1 MSPKAGER
9 FVVLVTD
16 KIDPEGL
23 APLAA
28 HPGFELIQK
37 HTPELFEPFLPC
49 ARAWLVRSETKVTA
63 ERMAK
68 APRLR
73 LIGRAGVGVDNI
85 DIAEASRRGIAVVNA
100 PQANT
105 ISACEH
111 SWALLLCL
119 ARRIPA
125 ADRDVQAGRWERS
138 KHTGVEL
145 MDKTLGLVGLG
156 RIGREMA
163 RRAAAFGMRV
173 AAYDPFISAEQARG
187 FGAELM
193 EFKDLL
199 SASDFVSLHVPSSEK
214 TRRMIDRRTL
224 ACFKP
229 GARLINCA
237 RGDLVSEPDLADA
250 LRSGALAG
258 AALDVFET
266 EPLPKESPLRAAPN
280 LILTPHLGASTNE
293 AQRKVAQDLARGVIE
308 FGEKGLARNAI
319 NLPGFDPDTLGALG
333 PALDL
338 ADVLGRFLGQTLD
351 AGLKGLHCRF
361 EGDFQPAQRHPLS
374 VAALKGLLSVI
385 LEQTLSFVNAPILA
399 CERGI
404 ETSES
409 ASPSAPE
416 GYSRLLSVT
425 AVTDRGERTLW
436 GTVGANGRPRVVRL
450 DGLSV
455 DVHPRGRMLLIANQ
469 DRPGVIGR
477 VGTFLGERGVNIA
490 DMRVGRRAAH
500 GEAVMIIH
508 IDEPVPEPVCRE
520 LAGLEGIT
528 SVRSVEL

>member
-1 MSPKAGER
+1 MTQRDAGR

-16 KIDPEGL
+16 KIDPAGL

-28 HPGFELIQK
+28 HPGFELLEK
-37 HTPELFEPFLPC
+37 HTPELFEPLLPR
-49 ARAWLVRSETKVTA
+49 AQAWLVRSETKVTA
-63 ERMAK
+63 ERIAK

-85 DIAEASRRGIAVVNA
+85 DLAAASRRGIAVVNA

-111 SWALLLCL
+111 AWALLLSL
-119 ARRIPA
+119 ARRVPQ
-125 ADRDVQAGRWERS
+125 ADREVQAGRWERS
-138 KHTGVEL
+138 KLTGVEL
-145 MDKTLGLVGLG
+145 MEKTIGLVGLG

-163 RRAAAFGMRV
+163 RRAAAFGMRT
-173 AAYDPFISAEQARG
+173 AAYDPYISAEQARG
-187 FGAELM
+187 FGAALMGLEEL
-193 EFKDLL
+193 LA
-199 SASDFVSLHVPSSEK
+199 ASDFVSLHVPSSEK
-214 TRRMIDRRTL
+214 TRGMIDRKTL
-224 ACFKP
+224 ALLKP
-229 GARLINCA
+229 GARLVNCA
-237 RGDLVSEPDLADA
+237 RGDLIVEADLAEA
-250 LRSGALAG
+250 LRSGKLAG

-266 EPLPKESPLRAAPN
+266 EPLPKESPLRSAPN
-280 LILTPHLGASTNE
+280 LILTPHLGASTHE
-293 AQRKVAQDLARGVIE
+293 AQRKVAEDLAGGVIE
-308 FGEKGLARNAI
+308 FAEKGLARNAI
-319 NLPGFDPDTLGALG
+319 NLPGFDPDTLSALG
-333 PALDL
+333 PTLAL

-351 AGLKGLHCRF
+351 AGLKAVHCRF

-399 CERGI
+399 GERGI
-404 ETSES
+404 ETSDS
-409 ASPSAPE
+409 ASSSAPE
-416 GYSRLLSVT
+416 GYSRLLSGT
-425 AVTDRGERTLW
+425 AVTDRGERSLW
-436 GTVGANGRPRVVRL
+436 GTVGANGLPRIVRL

-455 DVHPRGRMLLIANQ
+455 DVDPRGRMLLIANQ

-490 DMRVGRRAAH
+490 DMRVGRKAAH

-508 IDEPVPEPVCRE
+508 VDDAVPEAVRAE
-520 LAGLEGIT
+520 LSKLSGIT